1 MCFCDIIYCLRVSG
15 TYFPS
20 TWLVIVLVGLSSTKN
35 KCSCNQS
42 TNKRVAKEPQDHMNH
57 ILEQTTIT
65 RYMQCSEVNYLIYC
79 WIYASLFT
87 LHWWLQMKDL
97 THDHLV
103 RFIGASINGP
113 HYCLLTEYCPRGS
126 LEDILQNDQIQLD
139 GMFRYSLMHD
149 IIKVHLSS
157 FYLIGFFLKM
167 IFYDFIVNWNLYF
180 FYSRIW
186 LDCYGWSIVQSAVID
201 LCCCVPVNSL
211 QIHIFSTETLNSYV
225 KSISFEKFK
234 FCLEIFFIFSNSSAR
249 TC

>member
-1 MCFCDIIYCLRVSG
+1 
-15 TYFPS
+15 
-20 TWLVIVLVGLSSTKN
+20 
-35 KCSCNQS
+35 
-42 TNKRVAKEPQDHMNH
+42 
-57 ILEQTTIT
+57 
-65 RYMQCSEVNYLIYC
+65 
-79 WIYASLFT
+79 
-87 LHWWLQMKDL
+87 MKDL

-180 FYSRIW
+180 FIQEFDSIAMEMFNSSIS
-186 LDCYGWSIVQSAVID
+186 CYWFMLLRASEF
-201 LCCCVPVNSL
+201 L
-211 QIHIFSTETLNSYV
+211 TNSY
-225 KSISFEKFK
+225 F
-234 FCLEIFFIFSNSSAR
+234 
-249 TC
+249 